1 MFDVQ
6 KLLGQ
11 MLSGGMGGSRKRKSS
26 GFGIP
31 GVSNA
36 QLGVGAIG
44 LAIAAWEHYKNKP
57 EATTSAPVS
66 SPMPS
71 LPTAPPP
78 LPPSALPPPMPSAV
92 PAVAAPS
99 VDGVNDS
106 VHLIRSMIAAA
117 NADSLIDAEE
127 RAAILERAM
136 EAGLDAAA
144 QQYLMSELRSP
155 ATLEQIVTSTKPE
168 LRLETFAAA
177 LIAIKLD
184 TDAEREYL
192 DRLATGLGLT
202 AQDRQLVNEQLGIA

>member
-11 MLSGGMGGSRKRKSS
+11 MLSGGMGGSRGKRKASS
-26 GFGIP
+26 FGIP

-44 LAIAAWEHYKNKP
+44 LAIAAWEHFKTKP
-57 EATTSAPVS
+57 DAAASNSVGA
-66 SPMPS
+66 PMPTS
-71 LPTAPPP
+71 LPPP
-78 LPPSALPPPMPSAV
+78 LPPTLPPPMPRAL
-92 PAVAAPS
+92 PASPA
-99 VDGVNDS
+99 VDGVSDS

-117 NADSLIDAEE
+117 NADRQIDAEE

-136 EAGLDAAA
+136 EAGLDGAT
-144 QQYLMSELRSP
+144 QQYLMSELRAP
-155 ATLEQIVTSTKPE
+155 ASLEQIVNATKPE

-184 TDAEREYL
+184 TDAERDYL
-192 DRLATGLGLT
+192 DRLAAGLGLT
-202 AQDRQLVNEQLGIA
+202 AQDRQLINEQLGIG